1 MDIISGFI
9 VAAIIILIGAWAQK
23 RVAMSSD
30 ARSEEVQK
38 LIRDAVR
45 QEMVPVTH
53 SIVRA
58 VTTEIHQQAVLE
70 NLKSLMD
77 ERIKMKLEEIK
88 DEKWLNS

>member
-1 MDIISGFI
+1 MDIINGFI

-23 RVAMSSD
+23 RIAMSSD